1 MSPDWLW
8 IALASA
14 ATAGVV
20 GVIDSHFVTRL
31 MPSLRAYL
39 LIIGVTTAILSVMGL
54 FLFPFPAGLP
64 RSIVPV
70 AIGAAVIR
78 TGGVILLLYV
88 LQKQDVARVIPLN
101 GLTPV
106 FVAVLALIFLGER
119 LAPVQWGALLLAVG
133 GAVLISFKQAGGA
146 TRFQTQAF
154 WLMLFSSL
162 MFGASDVITKY
173 TLTWLS
179 FWNNASISFL
189 VTAVIIT
196 VFSLR
201 RTVIVEI
208 AHLNARALTVVAAT
222 ANQLLAMLSMVLA
235 FWAIQK
241 NAVALVST
249 TLSSRPLFVL
259 IYTLLLG
266 RLLPGFVPDNLTEKR
281 DVIRKAIATL
291 MIVVAIALIF
301 LS

>member
-1 MSPDWLW
+1 MPTDWLW

-20 GVIDSHFVTRL
+20 GVVDSHFVTRL
-31 MPSLRAYL
+31 MPGLRAYL
-39 LIIGVTTAILSVMGL
+39 LIIGVSTAIFSASGL
-54 FLFPFPAGLP
+54 LLFPFPSDLDWLVV
-64 RSIVPV
+64 SV

-106 FVAVLALIFLGER
+106 FVAVLALVFLGER
-119 LAPVQWGALLLAVG
+119 LAPVQWGALWLAVA
-133 GAVLISFKQAGGA
+133 GAVLISFKHSGGA
-146 TRFQTQAF
+146 SRFQSQAF

-162 MFGASDVITKY
+162 MFGAADVITKY
-173 TLTWLS
+173 TLSHLS

-196 VFSLR
+196 AVSLR
-201 RTVIVEI
+201 RTVVKEVWR
-208 AHLNARALTVVAAT
+208 LGRPGLTIVAAT
-222 ANQLLAMLSMVLA
+222 SNQLLAMLSMVLA

-259 IYTLLLG
+259 AYTIVLA
-266 RLLPGFVPDNLTEKR
+266 RLLPGFVPDSLNERR
-281 DVIRKAIATL
+281 DVIQKAIATL